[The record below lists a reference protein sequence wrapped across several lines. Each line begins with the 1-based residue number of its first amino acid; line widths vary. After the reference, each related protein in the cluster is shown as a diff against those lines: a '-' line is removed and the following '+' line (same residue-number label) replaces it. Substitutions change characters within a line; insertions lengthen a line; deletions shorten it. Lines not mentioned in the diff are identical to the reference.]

1 MKFTEEKTKH
11 LEFVLK
17 IIERMAANSFY
28 LKGWTITLNA
38 AMIALVI
45 KNQFNYGAVVG
56 LVITYFFWILDAYYL
71 SLERKYRLL
80 YDQLR
85 TNLELLG
92 NFSLDISHIRSKE
105 SSVFNSFISLN
116 LVIFFGMIMVANI
129 IVILITI

>member
-105 SSVFNSFISLN
+105 SSV
-116 LVIFFGMIMVANI
+116 
-129 IVILITI
+129 